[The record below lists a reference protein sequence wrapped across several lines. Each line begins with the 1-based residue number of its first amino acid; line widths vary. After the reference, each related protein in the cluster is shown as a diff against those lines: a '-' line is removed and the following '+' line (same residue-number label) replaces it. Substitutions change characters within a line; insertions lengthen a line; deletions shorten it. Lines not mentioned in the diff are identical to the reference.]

1 MNDMIPENALS
12 PVDVIPVAGT
22 DCPHWGYID
31 GDGKSAVTSDGL
43 VVKNVDKI
51 LKINTRVHAEVTPTF
66 VSKLVSRDVRRDFH
80 LITGK
85 IKKRGNNRVFRE
97 QVRSL
102 LDEMLMQAQMLISE
116 AEPYEDGFVPDP
128 MTVPLRVVCPQ
139 GGILLR
145 AFSVADKP
153 IEVLSQATR
162 RATGAL
168 SEDSFIEITRPFWE
182 TYKALKQYCIN
193 GQQSEQTASEL
204 GKAAGIL

>member
-1 MNDMIPENALS
+1 
-12 PVDVIPVAGT
+12 
-22 DCPHWGYID
+22 
-31 GDGKSAVTSDGL
+31 
-43 VVKNVDKI
+43 
-51 LKINTRVHAEVTPTF
+51 
-66 VSKLVSRDVRRDFH
+66 
-80 LITGK
+80 
-85 IKKRGNNRVFRE
+85 VFRD
-97 QVRSL
+97 QVRAL

-116 AEPYEDGFVPDP
+116 AEPYEEGFAPDP

-162 RATGAL
+162 RPIGGL
-168 SEDSFIEITRPFWE
+168 SEDSFIEITRPFWD
-182 TYKALKQYCIN
+182 TYKTLKQYCIN